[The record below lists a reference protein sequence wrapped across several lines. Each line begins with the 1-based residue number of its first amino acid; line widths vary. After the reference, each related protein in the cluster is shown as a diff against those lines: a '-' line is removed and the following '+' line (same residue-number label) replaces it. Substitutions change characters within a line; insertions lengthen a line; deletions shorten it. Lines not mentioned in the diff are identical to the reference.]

1 MKVWAPGLK
10 QLRDRDLIMLQDILD
25 VTDWRGLHMTA
36 TPGTVQGTTEWV
48 VEGRSRGSVFKVTS
62 TVSTRSIP
70 SWSQLEGIKR
80 FLTNSLLLELKIIQI
95 SSEEAGSGVG
105 THGRTTLTIQVCN
118 RHRARETARKL
129 GEWLKSSLEDILV
142 EEGLWDQCSL
152 PGEVDGGGRRE
163 GEPSLRPVSI
173 LPGTS

>member
-1 MKVWAPGLK
+1 M
-10 QLRDRDLIMLQDILD
+10 
-25 VTDWRGLHMTA
+25 
-36 TPGTVQGTTEWV
+36 
-48 VEGRSRGSVFKVTS
+48 FKVTS